1 MDGAKSSRCRL
12 TIRYPFVLIWLLA
25 CGVCVGPSH
34 GLVGQETPTVSE
46 LIEQLK
52 SGDLN
57 ARRDAVYALANLGE
71 KATPAVPALTDL
83 IDDKDQQIWFQSTM
97 ALARIG
103 PDAEAAIPKLL
114 GKLGDRGE
122 QRRYRTAYCLGKIG
136 PASIAPL
143 LEQLEEGDR
152 NQRKRRKS
160 LAWMGPKA
168 APAMPALITLLG
180 DEDPLVRQRLPLHLE
195 VSVRRRT
202 NVEPRLSN
210 ESSTTR
216 ESAALALAGW
226 SRVAGDL
233 EESSIADVGPVE
245 PGSVVSPCTRNP
257 RSVSS
262 NDSIIRTALEDP
274 DGSVKNAG
282 FKAWSNWSS
291 V

>member
-57 ARRDAVYALANLGE
+57 ARRDAVYALADLGE

-152 NQRKRRKS
+152 NQRESVARA

-168 APAMPALITLLG
+168 APAMPALISG
-180 DEDPLVRQRLPLHLE
+180 
-195 VSVRRRT
+195 
-202 NVEPRLSN
+202 
-210 ESSTTR
+210 
-216 ESAALALAGW
+216 
-226 SRVAGDL
+226 
-233 EESSIADVGPVE
+233 
-245 PGSVVSPCTRNP
+245 
-257 RSVSS
+257 
-262 NDSIIRTALEDP
+262 
-274 DGSVKNAG
+274 
-282 FKAWSNWSS
+282 
-291 V
+291 